1 MLNNPVVYGSG
12 GVEAENGTVVF
23 SGTSTDVWVV
33 AFCTI
38 ENGSLIYKDIE
49 NLPDSRVIH
58 PVKNSIVFI
67 LGDVVAEDEATPISG
82 GSIISKT
89 IKDDNYNFAMAI
101 KVL

>member
-12 GVEAENGTVVF
+12 GVAAENGTVVF
-23 SGTSTDVWVV
+23 SGTSTATRVV

-38 ENGSLIYKDIE
+38 ENGSLIYKDIK
-49 NLPDSRVIH
+49 NLPDPRVIH

-89 IKDDNYNFAMAI
+89 LKDDNYSFAMAI

>member
-12 GVEAENGTVVF
+12 GVAAENGTVVF
-23 SGTSTDVWVV
+23 SGTSTATWVV

-38 ENGSLIYKDIE
+38 ENGSLIYKDIK

-67 LGDVVAEDEATPISG
+67 MGDVVAEDEATPISG
-82 GSIISKT
+82 GSIIRKT
-89 IKDDNYNFAMAI
+89 LKDDNYNFAMAI